1 MIILSNKPTGNPQ
14 IEIRE
19 LKYEKADMLKLMV
32 LAKQEMPEYLTGLEI
47 LLKNEKYEAMF
58 GAFDKRTNALVGACL
73 ILNKQIIQEN
83 YGKTQTKK
91 QPKTMQLDFLFV
103 DKKYTHQ
110 KIGSGLINC
119 VYDYCK
125 QNGYVY
131 IDLLCPLKNSI
142 KKTVY
147 DNNDFNRIAI
157 CNNYNPMFLM
167 FRANVNKDV
176 RDIAKVLYSSILDAY
191 ELGYINYDEYKDELL
206 DGHLPRTISKLPN
219 MTPARFKK
227 IVNSEQFD
235 LFDNAIKSVL
245 NEGNCVLDTS
255 DQIRRCLKIKKTGE
269 IPVYKKPDVTSFKK
283 DSAILKYLSDGY
295 SLKQVN
301 LVNQT
306 FEEVKNKFINDYI
319 LGGINK

>member
-1 MIILSNKPTGNPQ
+1 MIILSNKPSGNPQ

-19 LKYEKADMLKLMV
+19 LNYDSADILKLMV
-32 LAKQEMPEYLTGLEI
+32 LAKQEMPEYLVGLN
-47 LLKNEKYEAMF
+47 LYLKNKSYKAMF

-73 ILNKQIIQEN
+73 VLD
-83 YGKTQTKK
+83 KK
-91 QPKTMQLDFLFV
+91 IVLEGYEEEIKALPGKTMQLDFLFV

-110 KIGSGLINC
+110 KIGSSLINS
-119 VYDYCK
+119 VYEYCK
-125 QNGYVY
+125 NNNYSY
-131 IDLLCPLKNSI
+131 IDLMCPLKNS
-142 KKTVY
+142 KKANVY
-147 DNNDFNRIAI
+147 DKNDFNRIAI

-269 IPVYKKPDVTSFKK
+269 IPVYKKPDVKLFKK

-306 FEEVKNKFINDYI
+306 FEEVKNRFINDYI
-319 LGGINK
+319 LDGLDR

>member
-1 MIILSNKPTGNPQ
+1 MIILSNKPSGNPQ

-19 LKYEKADMLKLMV
+19 LNYDSADILKLMV
-32 LAKQEMPEYLTGLEI
+32 LAKQEMPEYLVGLN
-47 LLKNEKYEAMF
+47 LYLKNKSYKAMF

-73 ILNKQIIQEN
+73 VLD
-83 YGKTQTKK
+83 KK
-91 QPKTMQLDFLFV
+91 IVLEGYEEEIKALPGKTMQLDFLFV

-110 KIGSGLINC
+110 KIGSSLINS
-119 VYDYCK
+119 VYEYCK
-125 QNGYVY
+125 NNNYSY
-131 IDLLCPLKNSI
+131 IDLMCPLKNSI

-176 RDIAKVLYSSILDAY
+176 RDIAKALYSSILDAY
-191 ELGYINYDEYKDELL
+191 ELGCINYDEYKDELL
-206 DGHLPRTISKLPN
+206 DGHLPRKISKLPN
-219 MTPARFKK
+219 ITPARFKK
-227 IVNSEQFD
+227 IVNSEQFN

-245 NEGNCVLDTS
+245 DEGNCVLDTS

-269 IPVYKKPDVTSFKK
+269 IPVYKKPNMENIGNS
-283 DSAILKYLSDGY
+283 ILQNYLTDEY

-301 LVNQT
+301 FVNQT

-319 LGGINK
+319 LDGLDR